1 MLLMYFVSSWVVLEL
16 LMKRLQQPKAKEEA
30 IALSVQQRVEVKG
43 GGGTMMKK
51 KSRKEEMTV

>member
-43 GGGTMMKK
+43 GKMMKK
-51 KSRKEEMTV
+51 KSRKEEMKV